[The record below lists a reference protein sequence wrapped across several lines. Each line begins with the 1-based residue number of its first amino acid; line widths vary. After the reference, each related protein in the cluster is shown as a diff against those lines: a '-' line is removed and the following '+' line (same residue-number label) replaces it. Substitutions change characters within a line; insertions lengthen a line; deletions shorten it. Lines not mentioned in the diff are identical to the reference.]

1 MDIFDEYRKALK
13 AGQKEYKE
21 SVAAKEYPYAL
32 VLDDIIPDI
41 LSLQQINVGT
51 LEIPIELIVGTKTA
65 GRHTSFSK
73 SFLPLLDVETE
84 FSMKWAR
91 LCDAHLSDTGITDPI
106 RVFEYYGKFYVQEGN
121 KRVSVMRYFG
131 ATTILAQVTRIMPV
145 NNGSTQ
151 YQLYHEFLD
160 FYQKAPL
167 YFMQFTVPG
176 SYKKLFFVLDMV
188 DKEWT
193 EDYIQRFRSSYA
205 RFVRTMQGV
214 LKLKK
219 LTKADALLLFLQY
232 HPFEDLHKMAPDVL
246 KKAIAALQSDVNMA
260 EQPSPV
266 ALSAE
271 PTANAKKSFYEKL
284 LSRSRMLRVAFIYER
299 SPEVSRWA
307 RGHDEGRKYLETVF
321 PKRVET
327 MVYPDAVPGFKTDA
341 LIAQAVEDGADVI
354 FTTTPPLM
362 GATLRCAAKYPNVV
376 MMNCS
381 VDMPYPNVR
390 TYYGRVYE
398 AKFITGAIAGAMAQD
413 DRIGYIGSYPIFGV
427 PAGINAFALGARL
440 VNPDVQIDLE
450 WSCCTVDCFDIF
462 RKKGISVVSNRDIP
476 TPGNLDPTYGTLI
489 MQPDGT
495 YTSLASPVWH
505 WGKLYEILI
514 RSILDGSWD
523 QEQNEYGKR
532 AINYWWGMRSGVID
546 VQLNKALPEG
556 VAALARIL
564 RRQLRDGMLDPF
576 ARTIIDQNGIQR
588 NDGSHVFSHEEL
600 LHMDWFV
607 DFVHGSLPEFDT
619 ILPMAKNMVQHLGVY
634 RDQLQQRK
642 DM

>member
-1 MDIFDEYRKALK
+1 MDMFDEYRKALK

-21 SVAAKEYPYAL
+21 SVAAKEFPYVH

-41 LSLQQINVGT
+41 LSLQQYNVGT

-65 GRHTSFSK
+65 GRHASFSK

-91 LCDAHLSDTGITDPI
+91 LCDAHLSDAGITDPI
-106 RVFEYYGKFYVQEGN
+106 KVFEYYGKFYVQEGN

-131 ATTILAQVTRIMPV
+131 ATTILATVTRIMPV
-145 NNGSTQ
+145 NNGSAK
-151 YQLYHEFLD
+151 YQLYRDFLD

-167 YFMQFTVPG
+167 YFMQFTIPG
-176 SYKKLFFVLDMV
+176 SYKKLFFALDMV

-193 EDYIQRFRSSYA
+193 EDYITRFRSSYA

-219 LTKADALLLFLQY
+219 LTKADAMLLFLQY
-232 HPFEDLHKMAPDVL
+232 HPFEDLHTMTPDAL
-246 KKAIAALQSDVNMA
+246 KKAIAALQADVNMA

-266 ALSAE
+266 ALRAD
-271 PTANAKKSFYEKL
+271 PAATAKKSFYEKL
-284 LSRSRMLRVAFIYER
+284 LTRSRVLRVAFIYER
-299 SPEVSRWA
+299 NPEVSRWA
-307 RGHDEGRKYLETVF
+307 KGHDEGRKYLEAVF

-327 MVYPDAVPGFKTDA
+327 IVYPEAVPGFGTDA
-341 LIAQAVEDGADVI
+341 LISQAVEDGADVI

-398 AKFITGAIAGAMAQD
+398 AKFITGAIAGAMARD
-413 DRIGYIGSYPIFGV
+413 GRIGYIGSYPIFGV
-427 PAGINAFALGARL
+427 PASINAFALGARL
-440 VNPDVQIDLE
+440 VNPDVEIDLE
-450 WSCCTVDCFDIF
+450 WSCCTVDCFDKF
-462 RKKGISVVSNRDIP
+462 RQKGITVVSNRDIP

-505 WGKLYEILI
+505 WSKLYEILI
-514 RSILDGSWD
+514 RSILDGSWE
-523 QEQNEYGKR
+523 QEQSEYGKR

-546 VQLNKALPEG
+546 IQLSKSLPEG
-556 VAALARIL
+556 VATLARIL
-564 RRQLRDGMLDPF
+564 RRQLKDGMLDPF
-576 ARTIIDQNGIQR
+576 TRVIRDQQGIRR
-588 NDGSHVFSHEEL
+588 NDGSHIFTVEEL

-607 DFVHGSLPEFDT
+607 DFVHGSLPAFDT

-634 RDQLQQRK
+634 RDELQQRK
-642 DM
+642 DL

>member
-145 NNGSTQ
+145 NNGSAQ
-151 YQLYHEFLD
+151 YQLYQEFLD

-188 DKEWT
+188 DKEWS
-193 EDYIQRFRSSYA
+193 EDFIQRMRSSYA

-219 LTKADALLLFLQY
+219 LTKADAMLLFLQY
-232 HPFEDLHKMAPDVL
+232 HPFEDLHKMAPDAL
-246 KKAIAALQSDVNMA
+246 KKAIAALQPDVNMA

-266 ALSAE
+266 ALSAD
-271 PTANAKKSFYEKL
+271 PTINNKKSFYEKL

-299 SPEVSRWA
+299 NPEVSRWA
-307 RGHDEGRKYLETVF
+307 KGHDEGRKYLETVF

-327 MVYPDAVPGFKTDA
+327 IVYTDAVPGFKTDA

-398 AKFITGAIAGAMAQD
+398 AKFITGAIAGAMARD
-413 DRIGYIGSYPIFGV
+413 GRIGYIGSYPIFGV

-546 VQLNKALPEG
+546 VQLNKSLPEG

-634 RDQLQQRK
+634 RDELQQRK
-642 DM
+642 DI